1 MKPSKALARRL
12 SSLALA
18 VGAIPGPA
26 LHAYPHPYPHPAP
39 SAGPGAGVVPGR
51 PMRGDAPGGWVAAD
65 PDSALVRSAA
75 TFAAGQ
81 LGEEFAGV
89 YVVED
94 IHSAATQ
101 VVAGTNVALQLRIA
115 RVQDSILG
123 ARKECGVVVY
133 VPLGARPQDQLAN
146 FTCQS
151 VDSPTAVEVP
161 M

>member
-1 MKPSKALARRL
+1 MKPPKALARRL

-26 LHAYPHPYPHPAP
+26 LHAYPHPYPHPVP
-39 SAGPGAGVVPGR
+39 SAGPGAGVTPGG
-51 PMRGDAPGGWVAAD
+51 PTRGDAPGGWASAD
-65 PDSALVRSAA
+65 PGSALVRSAA
-75 TFAAGQ
+75 AFAAGR
-81 LGEEFAGV
+81 LGEEFAGE

-94 IHSAATQ
+94 IHSAATE
-101 VVAGTNVALQLRIA
+101 VVDGMNVALQLRIA

-133 VPLGARPQDQLAN
+133 VPSGARPQDQLVD

-151 VDSPTAVEVP
+151 VDSPAAVEAP